1 MNLEYG
7 LGYVNLIDIIEPE
20 IITINYVGGFYLFD
34 PNNNFTFVRKRN
46 KIILRPKKTKTTISN
61 NLLFRYIGSIKIL
74 NCKVG
79 KKSAKIV
86 QNNIDR
92 FDKISSTWDTMNLEW
107 HDYLM
112 DEKINTESKRQKQ
125 KVFIKNEL
133 QQLFKT

>member
-1 MNLEYG
+1 MY
-7 LGYVNLIDIIEPE
+7 
-20 IITINYVGGFYLFD
+20 
-34 PNNNFTFVRKRN
+34 RR
-46 KIILRPKKTKTTISN
+46 RQ
-61 NLLFRYIGSIKIL
+61 
-74 NCKVG
+74 C
-79 KKSAKIV
+79 KIV

-92 FDKISSTWDTMNLEW
+92 FNKIDSTWDTMSLEW

>member
-1 MNLEYG
+1 M
-7 LGYVNLIDIIEPE
+7 
-20 IITINYVGGFYLFD
+20 
-34 PNNNFTFVRKRN
+34 
-46 KIILRPKKTKTTISN
+46 
-61 NLLFRYIGSIKIL
+61 

-92 FDKISSTWDTMNLEW
+92 FDNIRSTWDTMNLEW

>member
-7 LGYVNLIDIIEPE
+7 LGYVNLVNLIKPE
-20 IITINYVGGFYLFD
+20 IITINYVGNFYIAK
-34 PNNNFTFVRKRN
+34 PNLNYYFIRKRN
-46 KIILRPKKTKTTISN
+46 KIILRPKKINTSISSD
-61 NLLFRYIGSIKIL
+61 LLFKYIGSVKIL

-92 FDKISSTWDTMNLEW
+92 FDKIRSTWDTMNLEW